1 MIVMKSNQ
9 ILTIS
14 VATALI
20 IISLSL
26 AYYFVIFL
34 PKKYNQDASTKL
46 YNQLIE
52 QNVES
57 NKAQTLK
64 ECTSE
69 VEKNIEKNGSSIKV
83 RSNQEAIDLYKQ
95 LIDICMVKK
104 GYSN

>member
-1 MIVMKSNQ
+1 MKSNK

-14 VATALI
+14 IAITLI

-26 AYYFVIFL
+26 GYYFVIFL

-46 YNQLIE
+46 YNQLVE
-52 QNVES
+52 QNIES
-57 NKAQTLK
+57 NKSQTLK
-64 ECTSE
+64 ECTTE
-69 VEKNIEKNGSSIKV
+69 VDNNIKKNGSSVKV

-95 LIDICMVKK
+95 LIDICMIKK